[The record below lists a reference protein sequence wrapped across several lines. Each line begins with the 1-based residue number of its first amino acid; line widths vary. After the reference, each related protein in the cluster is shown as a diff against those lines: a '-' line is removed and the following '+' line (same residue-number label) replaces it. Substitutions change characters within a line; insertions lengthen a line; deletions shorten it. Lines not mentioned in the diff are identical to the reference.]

1 MSKSP
6 SSLQPMGPLSVG
18 NVVSA
23 SLRIY
28 RDHFKLY
35 YGLAF
40 SAYVWLLVPV
50 YGWAK
55 YAAISA
61 LISRLVFSEVIERP
75 ETVSEAR
82 SQIAPRL
89 WSFLGAGF
97 LVTLIFFGV
106 TFGAIITVGILGG
119 VVAAVLGQNRTAIVI
134 LISLGLI
141 ALIGFSWLYL
151 WLISRLFIVE
161 VPLAIEEN
169 MDATSAVGRSWKLTQ
184 GFVFRI
190 ELIVTV
196 AFLITLPISVVAQ
209 VATIITQIVL
219 AALLPPES
227 PLYFPLYFFLVLGLS
242 FASGA
247 LLVPF
252 WQAIKA
258 VIYYD
263 LRSRRE
269 GFGLQ
274 RRDSRW

>member
-119 VVAAVLGQNRTAIVI
+119 VVAAAFGQNTTGIVI
-134 LISLGLI
+134 LVLLVLI

-151 WLISRLFIVE
+151 WLISRLLIVE
-161 VPLAIEEN
+161 VPLAIEQN

-190 ELIVTV
+190 GGIVSV

-219 AALLPPES
+219 TALLPPES

-274 RRDSRW
+274 RRDSPW

>member
-1 MSKSP
+1 
-6 SSLQPMGPLSVG
+6 MGPLSVG

-119 VVAAVLGQNRTAIVI
+119 VVAAAFGQNTTGIVI
-134 LISLGLI
+134 LVLLALI
-141 ALIGFSWLYL
+141 ALIGFTWGYF

-161 VPLAIEEN
+161 VPLAIEQD

-190 ELIVTV
+190 GGIVSV

-219 AALLPPES
+219 TALLPPES
-227 PLYFPLYFFLVLGLS
+227 PLYFPLYFFLVLLLS

-274 RRDSRW
+274 RRDSPW